1 MSGNS
6 RFVQSSQDG
15 IHPSLEAIL
24 ARHMATSWR
33 QPLADH
39 SRLAFNALSHWRQ
52 QRCEYPLWLDS
63 GCGTGRATVQLA
75 EENPGVLVVG
85 LDQSAAR
92 LERGRQRFPLLPD
105 NALLVRAECADMW
118 RLMVSAGWTLQ
129 RHYLLYPNPWP
140 KPGHLQRRWHGHP
153 VFPSLL
159 ALGGRLELR
168 SNWSIYVEEMAQ
180 ALTLAGRSGS
190 HGPLTALSPLTDF
203 EEKYQHS
210 DHLLYQLVYSLDCG

>member
-1 MSGNS
+1 MPGNS
-6 RFVQSSQDG
+6 RLVQSSQDG
-15 IHPSLEAIL
+15 IHPSLQVLL
-24 ARHMATSWR
+24 ARHLATPWR

-39 SRLAFNALSHWRQ
+39 SRLAFNSLSQWRR
-52 QRCEYPLWLDS
+52 QRSECPLWMDS

-75 EENPGVLVVG
+75 EENPDVLVVG

-92 LERGRQRFPLLPD
+92 LERGRQRYPVLPD
-105 NALLVRAECADMW
+105 NALLLRAECADLW

-153 VFPSLL
+153 VFPTLL
-159 ALGGRLELR
+159 ALGGLLELR
-168 SNWSIYVEEMAQ
+168 SNWSIYVDEMAQ
-180 ALTLAGRSGS
+180 VLAFMGCSGS
-190 HGPLTALSPLTDF
+190 HGSFTASSPLTDF

-210 DHLLYQLVYSLDCG
+210 DHSLYRLTYSLDCG